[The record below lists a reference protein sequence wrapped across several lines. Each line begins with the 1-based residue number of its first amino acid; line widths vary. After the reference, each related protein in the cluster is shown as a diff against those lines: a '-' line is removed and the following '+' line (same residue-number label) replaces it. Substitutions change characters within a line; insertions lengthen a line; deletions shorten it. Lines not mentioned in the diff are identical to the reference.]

1 MPRKVFVDAN
11 VFLRHLLQDIPGQAA
26 EAETLFNDAVTGK
39 VFLHTS
45 DLVIA
50 ELVWTL
56 ESFYKRTKRE
66 IADFLEAL
74 IATNNF
80 HFDNRDVLE
89 RAIRDYASLNVDFID
104 AHSAAYAR
112 EKGISLVKTFDKK
125 HYRRFEDINII

>member
-1 MPRKVFVDAN
+1 MPRKVYVDAN
-11 VFLRHLLQDIPGQAA
+11 VFLRHLLQDIPDQAA
-26 EAETLFNDAVTGK
+26 EAEALFTDAVAGK
-39 VFLHTS
+39 VSLHTS

-74 IATNNF
+74 VTTNNF
-80 HFDNRDVLE
+80 HFDNRPVLE

-104 AHSAAYAR
+104 AHSAAYALD
-112 EKGISLVKTFDKK
+112 KGISHVKTFDKK
-125 HYRRFEDINII
+125 HYRRFTDLEII